1 MSTPIIIEDE
11 EYFVLLHQWKEEKQD
26 ILRTAWRESDSYVSM
41 CINSLHDCGAG
52 YATCGAIA
60 YVIKYGI
67 WGSENSR
74 ASLRASLSAERYLN
88 RLHVLCQS
96 NGDTVT
102 HLGRMPF
109 IVRQSIQKIT
119 GSDDL
124 TK

>member
-1 MSTPIIIEDE
+1 M
-11 EYFVLLHQWKEEKQD
+11 LLRQWKDEKRD
-26 ILRTAWRESDSYVSM
+26 ILTTAWRESDSYVRM

-60 YVIKYGI
+60 YVIKYGGI
-67 WGSENSR
+67 RVSM
-74 ASLRASLSAERYLN
+74 SAERYLD
-88 RLHVLCQS
+88 RLHVLCKS

-102 HLGRMPF
+102 HLGRMPL

>member
-1 MSTPIIIEDE
+1 MSTPIIIDDE
-11 EYFVLLHQWKEEKQD
+11 EYSVLLHQWKEEKED
-26 ILRTAWRESDSYVSM
+26 ILRTAWRESDSYVHL
-41 CINSLHDCGAG
+41 CINSLHNCGAG

-60 YVIKYGI
+60 YVIKYGGI
-67 WGSENSR
+67 RVSM
-74 ASLRASLSAERYLN
+74 SAERYLD
-88 RLHVLCQS
+88 RLHVLCKS

-102 HLGRMPF
+102 HLGSMPF